1 MIEYKLSW
9 ITDSLAMG
17 NAPMSYEDLDSLQ
30 KQGIRA
36 IVNLCAEYCDLHEI
50 EQGHGFEVYYLPV
63 IDEAA
68 PAEPDLERALDWLDE
83 AIYLGKKVLVHCR
96 CGIGRTATFVTA
108 YLLRKGFGLKL
119 AKKKVEEARAVHSSF
134 SQWRLLRK
142 YSKKSGKLT
151 IREPS
156 LESKRVVDLSPF
168 FHDYEVL
175 LDRMDAVFQDAA
187 AKDRSILSCGL
198 ETDACCYELLELTFV
213 EAAYLNHHVNR
224 MLAAHERRSA
234 IERAVEVAG
243 RTKAILRTLEAGE
256 GRMMD
261 DRENLLKSYRASK
274 ILCPLNI
281 DGKCTVYPFR
291 PIACRT
297 YGIPAA
303 RFDATASAAESKTE
317 KSILVA
323 QPLNNEV
330 GDALTTISANML
342 YALSSMLSGAN
353 DLIFSLADAVSGR
366 FVQKYFELL
375 VRTQDYNLTN
385 GAEQCALESGKDK

>member
-1 MIEYKLSW
+1 
-9 ITDSLAMG
+9 
-17 NAPMSYEDLDSLQ
+17 
-30 KQGIRA
+30 
-36 IVNLCAEYCDLHEI
+36 
-50 EQGHGFEVYYLPV
+50 
-63 IDEAA
+63 
-68 PAEPDLERALDWLDE
+68 
-83 AIYLGKKVLVHCR
+83 
-96 CGIGRTATFVTA
+96 
-108 YLLRKGFGLKL
+108 
-119 AKKKVEEARAVHSSF
+119 VHSSF

-156 LESKRVVDLSPF
+156 LESKRIVDLSPF

-175 LDRMDAVFQDAA
+175 LDRMDEVFHDAV
-187 AKDRSILSCGL
+187 AKDRGILSCGL
-198 ETDACCYELLELTFV
+198 ETDVCCYEYLELTFV
-213 EAAYLNHHVNR
+213 EAAYLNHHMNR
-224 MLAAHERRSA
+224 MLATHERRSA

-243 RTKAILRTLEAGE
+243 RMKGLLRTLEAGE
-256 GRMMD
+256 GRMMN

-274 ILCPLNI
+274 ILCPLNV

-291 PIACRT
+291 PIPCRT

-303 RFDATASAAESKTE
+303 RLGVTASSAENGME

-323 QPLNNEV
+323 QSPNNEV
-330 GDALTTISANML
+330 RDALTTISANML

-353 DLIFSLADAVSGR
+353 DLIFSMADAVSGR

-385 GAEQCALESGKDK
+385 GAEQCASENGKDK